1 MFLVRPQAEFLQI
14 DIPEQLDRQ
23 FRFVCNDDSL
33 PTTIKNSRQ
42 LYSYSE
48 VTVEVL
54 TCNAVYCLITS
65 FLSLNYLTLLFLFY
79 DFFFFYYYFSL
90 NINRVFMLELIP
102 QTTFRVMNYFNPMCS
117 TPQWIYLD
125 IVNVKDKKRS
135 LFKLC
140 WEAFFLLNSLL
151 EIFVHIV
158 MQIQGVY
165 CVTFHNSLLSR
176 SKRPV
181 DSRIFRRQK
190 SYLT

>member
-1 MFLVRPQAEFLQI
+1 M
-14 DIPEQLDRQ
+14 
-23 FRFVCNDDSL
+23 
-33 PTTIKNSRQ
+33 
-42 LYSYSE
+42 YSYSE